1 MLVTGIDI
9 IEIHRIRDV
18 VARWGDRF
26 LRRIYTPEELA
37 FCNGKDNRLAARFA
51 AKEAASKALGLGI
64 RGIAWKEIEVVR
76 QRGHPPSLRL
86 HGRAAKRAEFLGI
99 AHLTISISHSRD
111 YAVASVVGWREPA
124 S

>member
-37 FCNGKDNRLAARFA
+37 FCSGKNNRLAARFA

-99 AHLTISISHSRD
+99 SHLAISISHSRE

>member
-18 VARWGDRF
+18 VALWGDRF
-26 LRRIYTPEELA
+26 LNRIYTPQELA
-37 FCNGKDNRLAARFA
+37 FCGDKTQRLAARFA

-76 QRGHPPSLRL
+76 KRGRPPSLKL
-86 HGRAAKRAEFLGI
+86 HGKAAKRAEFLGI
-99 AHLTISISHSRD
+99 SQLTISISHSRE
-111 YAVASVVGWREPA
+111 YAVASVVGWREVA
-124 S
+124 E

>member
-37 FCNGKDNRLAARFA
+37 FCNGKNNRLAARFA

-76 QRGHPPSLRL
+76 QRGHPPSLKL

>member
-37 FCNGKDNRLAARFA
+37 FCNGKENRLAARFA

-76 QRGHPPSLRL
+76 QRGHPPSLIL

>member
-26 LRRIYTPEELA
+26 LNRIYTPQELA
-37 FCNGKDNRLAARFA
+37 FCGDKTQRLAARFA

-76 QRGHPPSLRL
+76 QRGRPPCLKL

-99 AHLTISISHSRD
+99 CQLAISISHSRE
-111 YAVASVVGWREPA
+111 YAVASVVGWREVA
-124 S
+124 E

>member
-26 LRRIYTPEELA
+26 LRRIYTAEELA

-76 QRGHPPSLRL
+76 QRGHPPSLKL

-99 AHLTISISHSRD
+99 TDLAISISHSRE
-111 YAVASVVGWREPA
+111 YAVASVVGWRGSHP
-124 S
+124 

>member
-26 LRRIYTPEELA
+26 LNRIYTTQELA
-37 FCNGKDNRLAARFA
+37 FCGDKTQRLAARFA

-76 QRGHPPSLRL
+76 KRGHPPYLKL

-99 AHLTISISHSRD
+99 SQLSISISHSRE
-111 YAVASVVGWREPA
+111 YAVASVVGWREVA
-124 S
+124 E

>member
-37 FCNGKDNRLAARFA
+37 FCSGKNNRLAARFA

-124 S
+124 C

>member
-18 VARWGDRF
+18 VSRWGDRF

-37 FCNGKDNRLAARFA
+37 FCSGKENRLAARFA

-76 QRGHPPSLRL
+76 QRGHPPSLKL

-99 AHLTISISHSRD
+99 IHLTISISHSRD

-124 S
+124 C

>member
-37 FCNGKDNRLAARFA
+37 FCSGKNNRLAARFA

>member
-9 IEIHRIRDV
+9 IEIRRIKGV
-18 VARWGDRF
+18 VERWGDRF
-26 LRRIYTPEELA
+26 LNRIYTPQELT
-37 FCNGKDNRLAARFA
+37 FCGGKANRLAARFA

-76 QRGHPPSLRL
+76 QRGHPPSLKL
-86 HGRAAKRAEFLGI
+86 HGRAKARAEFLNI
-99 AHLTISISHSRD
+99 SQLTISISHSRE
-111 YAVASVVGWREPA
+111 YAVASVVGWREGD

>member
-37 FCNGKDNRLAARFA
+37 FCNGKNNRLAARFA

-99 AHLTISISHSRD
+99 AQLTISISHSRD

>member
-37 FCNGKDNRLAARFA
+37 FCNGKNNRLAARFA

-99 AHLTISISHSRD
+99 AHLTISISHSRE